1 MSNLFILNETFPNGS
16 NYALLNIISLASI
29 LCGILVIISKN
40 PIVSVLFLI
49 GLFINTGSRYYIDL
63 PDNPL
68 DCSQHSLNIVDDNT
82 KREMSSIGHRFRLW
96 S

>member
-1 MSNLFILNETFPNGS
+1 MYTYNVLRKDIQEKKMSNLFILNETFTNGS

-49 GLFINTGSRYYIDL
+49 GLFITLIYLITL
-63 PDNPL
+63 WIA
-68 DCSQHSLNIVDDNT
+68 HNIV
-82 KREMSSIGHRFRLW
+82 
-96 S
+96 